1 MSIGN
6 AVTDEVVAELSSDT
20 VLVTRTASGVAQ
32 VTINRPERRNALNIE
47 VKELIARAVESLS
60 TDASVRVIV
69 ITGAGG
75 AFVAGTDVAEMQ
87 SLTPMEHTLK
97 VTDRMFSVL
106 KACPKPLV
114 AAVEG
119 YALGGGCELA
129 LCCDIIVAAD
139 RARFGQPEILLGV
152 IPGAGGTQRL
162 IRAVGR
168 YQAMRLLLT
177 GKHVTADEALRMG
190 LVSELAPEG
199 KALAQATE
207 TAKLIATMPPL
218 AVMAIKEVVRAG
230 ADVPLDT
237 ALLLERK
244 TFQILFDSHD
254 QKEGMQ
260 AFLEKRPPEYQGR

>member
-1 MSIGN
+1 
-6 AVTDEVVAELSSDT
+6 
-20 VLVTRTASGVAQ
+20 
-32 VTINRPERRNALNIE
+32 
-47 VKELIARAVESLS
+47 
-60 TDASVRVIV
+60 
-69 ITGAGG
+69 
-75 AFVAGTDVAEMQ
+75 MQ

-199 KALAQATE
+199 KALEQATE

-218 AVMAIKEVVRAG
+218 AVTAIKEVVRAG

>member
-1 MSIGN
+1 MTN
-6 AVTDEVVAELSSDT
+6 AQTEVIVEDLTSDSLI
-20 VLVTRTASGVAQ
+20 VSWAAPGVAQ
-32 VTINRPERRNALNIE
+32 LTINRPERRNALNIE
-47 VKELIARAVESLS
+47 VKELVARAVEALGADS
-60 TDASVRVIV
+60 SVRVIV
-69 ITGAGG
+69 ITGASG
-75 AFVAGTDVAEMQ
+75 AFVAGTDVAEMEH
-87 SLTPMEHTLK
+87 LTPVEHSLR

-106 KACPKPLV
+106 RACPKPLI

-129 LCCDIIVAAD
+129 LCCDIVIASE

-162 IRAVGR
+162 LRAVGR

-177 GKHVTADEALRMG
+177 GKHVFAEEARAMG
-190 LVSELAPEG
+190 FVSEVTPEG
-199 KALAQATE
+199 KALEHATE
-207 TAKLIATMPPL
+207 MAALIAGMPPL
-218 AVMAIKEVVRAG
+218 AVAAIKEVVRAG

-244 TFQILFDSHD
+244 AFQILFDSQD
-254 QKEGMQ
+254 QKEGMR